1 MSLKDDPAK
10 NTIPKPSTD
19 DVNNTLQQDF
29 FVYAGDHTGRVR
41 LQNHQYVVSV
51 LDDEEIVLYKA
62 AILESTTPFI
72 KEMAEHEI
80 TKYFKEQERAKRVL
94 RLHAEE

>member
-1 MSLKDDPAK
+1 MNPQASP
-10 NTIPKPSTD
+10 NTILKLSAK
-19 DVNNTLQQDF
+19 DVNETLKQDF
-29 FVYAGDHTGRVR
+29 FVYAGDHTGKVS

-51 LDDEEIVLYKA
+51 LDGEEIVLYKT

-94 RLHAEE
+94 RFHAEE